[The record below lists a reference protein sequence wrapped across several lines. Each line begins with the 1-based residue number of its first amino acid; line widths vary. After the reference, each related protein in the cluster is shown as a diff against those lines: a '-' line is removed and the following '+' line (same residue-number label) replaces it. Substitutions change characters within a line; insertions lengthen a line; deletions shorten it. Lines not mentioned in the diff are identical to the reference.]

1 MENINVVSLKMVRD
15 RILSFDN
22 ITSPDIAYDICDEIL
37 GDCDRENIIVI
48 CLDSQNKPTNIS
60 IVGVGSITSA
70 IAEPREIFKTAIL
83 SNSNSI
89 IIAHNHPSGEIKPS
103 HADIFLTKRLIK
115 CGTLLGIKVLDHI
128 IVGDKEY
135 FSFKENYTCNFDVK
149 DKIKALIEE
158 D

>member
-1 MENINVVSLKMVRD
+1 MEDISVVSLKMVRD

-22 ITSPDIAYDICDEIL
+22 ISSPRIVYDICDEIL
-37 GDCDRENIIVI
+37 KDCDRENIIAI

-60 IVGVGSITSA
+60 IVGVGSIRTA

-89 IIAHNHPSGEIKPS
+89 IVAHNHPSGEVKPS
-103 HADIFLTKRLIK
+103 HADIYFTKRLIR
-115 CGTLLGIKVLDHI
+115 CGTLLGIKILDHI
-128 IVGDKEY
+128 IVGDEEY
-135 FSFKENYTCNFDVK
+135 FSFKENCVCNFDVN
-149 DKIKALIEE
+149 DKVKSFIEE